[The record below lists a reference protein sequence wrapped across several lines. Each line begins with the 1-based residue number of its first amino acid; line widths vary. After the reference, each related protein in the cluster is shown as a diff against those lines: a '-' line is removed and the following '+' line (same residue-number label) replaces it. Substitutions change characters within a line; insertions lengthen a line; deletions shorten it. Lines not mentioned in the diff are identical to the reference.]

1 MKKLSRRTVL
11 RGTEWNGEER
21 SRRRNAKHRS
31 LLYVVYIDIEE
42 RKKTRRVRGMTDK
55 ENVDFKDSTF
65 PPCGLGSRETE
76 KEGGRER
83 KKEQWEDKVED
94 EGTTQVW
101 LNSRQRA
108 IMRY

>member
-1 MKKLSRRTVL
+1 
-11 RGTEWNGEER
+11 
-21 SRRRNAKHRS
+21 
-31 LLYVVYIDIEE
+31 
-42 RKKTRRVRGMTDK
+42 MTDK

-83 KKEQWEDKVED
+83 KKKKEQWEDKVED